1 MNKIYIIAEI
11 GSNYDNDLSTAFDYI
26 KASKEAGADAVKFQT
41 LKKDK
46 LISPT
51 IYENEKNYKNLTY
64 DNFTNLEL
72 SDEWHLKLKEYSNKI
87 EIDFISTPFFL
98 EAVDLLETIKVKK
111 YKIASGDITF
121 FPLLEKVAKTNKPI
135 ILSTG
140 ASTLEEIKNA
150 KDIIE
155 KNGNK
160 DITFLHCV
168 SNYPPKWEQ
177 MNILAINTLKK
188 ELNSPVG
195 ISDHSP
201 GDIIPISAV
210 ALGATVIEKHIT
222 FNRKLSGPDHAFAME
237 INEFKTMINK
247 IRILEKAM
255 GNGEK
260 IPSVPEKERIKK
272 IRRGKYNPETL
283 EPINSKTDKCIW
295 LRPEHDKK

>member
-168 SNYPPKWEQ
+168 SNF
-177 MNILAINTLKK
+177 
-188 ELNSPVG
+188 
-195 ISDHSP
+195 
-201 GDIIPISAV
+201 
-210 ALGATVIEKHIT
+210 EK
-222 FNRKLSGPDHAFAME
+222 
-237 INEFKTMINK
+237 
-247 IRILEKAM
+247 
-255 GNGEK
+255 
-260 IPSVPEKERIKK
+260 
-272 IRRGKYNPETL
+272 
-283 EPINSKTDKCIW
+283 C
-295 LRPEHDKK
+295 